1 MTSGNFKI
9 KLLRICSSSTNISAD
24 VFDNLF
30 RENIGS
36 LFSTE
41 YISSMEFV
49 SLVSKKSDLFELLNK
64 YDYICPDYKMMAVV
78 PWFMQLRNL
87 NNLSFG
93 IVFIT
98 HSPGIYGLEWYLM
111 QNLICNKDVVIAPSN
126 FSGRVITLLA
136 PSLKSNLE
144 IINHPINL
152 KNNHNKTQNRGN
164 KIVTL
169 SRIVDNKLIH
179 RQIDAMGLIVHK
191 YGYDHLQMFIGGN
204 LSDSE
209 SGELTHYARLLH
221 LKIKLLKLEH
231 NVFLTGEISA
241 QGKKAFFMDSFV
253 SVNLSRTLEEA
264 FPKVSV
270 EALSFGI
277 PVVSTLWN
285 GFRETIGSAGILL
298 DLEIDSNGRA
308 DVDADDLAKAII
320 RLYDEPV
327 YEDTCHNQIKK
338 YDFSALK
345 KKYIDIIS
353 DRVSRDTSPTIENN
367 VNLGLLD
374 TISFLKVFTHSEL
387 MKYHTEWVENYF
399 NTIRSNNSEA
409 LQTGEIFFRYF
420 VSDALNQI
428 LTGFYAFK
436 YSEDILYDFKP
447 IKALSESEAVADFRE
462 KMRQSIYISNNSHSK
477 KTLLKIFSERPDHEL
492 LKEAILHFKNTD
504 EDIPL
509 VEYFIHYADYL
520 DEKYSEVSTFYDK
533 YYSSLLPDLGQTEN
547 LCLWSRAAIKCN
559 DTKGAIE
566 YLGKWLKHYTTEPEA
581 SKIHIEYMKLLLN
594 TPDIPRKTLD
604 QQLEIINEISF
615 DRKLFKK
622 LEIAAYVR

>member
-49 SLVSKKSDLFELLNK
+49 SLVSKKSGLFELLNK

-78 PWFMQLRNL
+78 PWFMQLRNH

-111 QNLICNKDVVIAPSN
+111 QNLICNKDIIIAPSN

-152 KNNHNKTQNRGN
+152 KSNHNKTQNRGN

-191 YGYDHLQMFIGGN
+191 YGYDHLKMFIGGN
-204 LSDSE
+204 LNDSE
-209 SGELTHYARLLH
+209 SGELTHYARLLY
-221 LKIKLLKLEH
+221 LKIKLLKLEQ

-241 QGKKAFFMDSFV
+241 PGKKAFFMDSFV

-285 GFRETIGSAGILL
+285 GFRETVGSAGILL

-308 DVDADDLAKAII
+308 DVDSDDLARAII
-320 RLYDEPV
+320 RLYEEPV
-327 YEDTCHNQIKK
+327 YEDICHNQIKK

-353 DRVSRDTSPTIENN
+353 DRVSRDTAPTM
-367 VNLGLLD
+367 VNKEYFGLLD

-399 NTIRSNNSEA
+399 KAIRSNNSET
-409 LQTGEIFFRYF
+409 LQTGEVFFRYF
-420 VSDALNQI
+420 VSEALNQI
-428 LTGFYAFK
+428 LTGFYSFK

-447 IKALSESEAVADFRE
+447 IKALSESGAVADFRE

-477 KTLLKIFSERPDHEL
+477 KTLLRIFSERPDQEL
-492 LKEAILHFKNTD
+492 LKEAILHFKSTE

-509 VEYFIHYADYL
+509 MEYFIHYADYL
-520 DEKYSEVSTFYDK
+520 DEKYSEVCTFYNK
-533 YYSSLLPDLGQTEN
+533 YYRSLRPDLSQAEN
-547 LCLWSRAAIKCN
+547 MCLWSRAAMKCN

-566 YLGKWLKHYTTEPEA
+566 YLGKWLKRYITEPEA

-594 TPDIPRKTLD
+594 TPGIPRKTID
-604 QQLEIINEISF
+604 QQLENINEISF